1 MKIIIQLFFFYCC
14 RYPEVVLWESFKED
28 VAKFQIHDNNII
40 LQYIIKL
47 PQLRRKITNET
58 GVKMAINENVF
69 DPLFQ
74 FLDKQ
79 RISGS
84 FEPCDPSAF
93 GVIG

>member
-1 MKIIIQLFFFYCC
+1 
-14 RYPEVVLWESFKED
+14 
-28 VAKFQIHDNNII
+28 
-40 LQYIIKL
+40 
-47 PQLRRKITNET
+47 
-58 GVKMAINENVF
+58 MAINENVF